1 MIFLECCGPV
11 RSVLPETVRAAAAAL
26 LACLVVFPGGVATGQ
41 VRYPLPY
48 PPDLPDGQTLVR
60 DRSPEFLQPGD
71 NLRDGVEIAKT
82 PPLVEGLYYPGQN
95 YPGNPWC
102 FRAVGTV
109 RGEMYYSA
117 LCDHLAPLG
126 TAKLFAWNSKKH
138 SFRQLVDTAAF
149 LREAGQIPPDMNYS
163 PGEVQT
169 RIEFGKDGWLYY
181 GTTRG
186 STRVT
191 NDANGYRGDWV
202 LRTHPETGK
211 TEVVYPFPAG
221 KHCILAS
228 VLDPERMIFYGGT
241 AAGDFRDKT
250 VRFFA
255 LDVVNRK
262 VLHVAEGGFDRYAIF
277 ARSTGRVYWDGKMW
291 DPEAREIRTSE
302 APHVRSA
309 TVETAAGMVYGTSRR
324 SARLWGFDTRSEKL
338 TDAGEGAVASQ
349 TYVSSIHA
357 DPSGRYL
364 YYVPGAHGGAAKDGT
379 PVVQYDLK
387 RKKRKVIAFLH
398 SLYSRKY
405 GYHPDG
411 CFCSVLS
418 PEGDRLY
425 VSWDGW
431 RTGQPRGWE
440 SCMLTVIHIPESERQ
455 P

>member
-1 MIFLECCGPV
+1 MLSG
-11 RSVLPETVRAAAAAL
+11 TAAAQ
-26 LACLVVFPGGVATGQ
+26 G
-41 VRYPLPY
+41 RYPLPY
-48 PPDLPDGQTLVR
+48 PPSLPDGQKIVR
-60 DRSPEFLQPGD
+60 DRSPEFLEPGE
-71 NLRDGVEIAKT
+71 NLKDGVEIAQT
-82 PPLVEGLYYPGQN
+82 APLVEGLYYPGQT
-95 YPGNPWC
+95 YSGNPWC
-102 FRAVGTV
+102 FRGVSTV
-109 RGEMYYSA
+109 RGSVYYSA

-126 TAKLFAWNSKKH
+126 TAKLFAFDQKDH

-149 LREAGQIPPDMNYS
+149 LREAGQIPPGMNYT

-191 NDANGYRGDWV
+191 NDANGYKGDWV
-202 LRTHPETGK
+202 LRTHPESGE
-211 TEVVYPFPAG
+211 TEVVYAFPVE

-228 VLDPERMIFYGGT
+228 VLDPERMMFYGGT
-241 AAGDFRDKT
+241 AAGDYRDKT
-250 VRFFA
+250 VKFFA
-255 LDVVNRK
+255 LDLTSRK
-262 VLHVAEGGFDRYAIF
+262 VIHEADGGFDRYAIF
-277 ARSTGRVYWDGKMW
+277 ARSTGRVYWEGKKW
-291 DPEAREIRTSE
+291 DPETRTITAGE

-309 TVETAAGMVYGTSRR
+309 TAETPQGVVYGTTHRE
-324 SARLWGFDTRSEKL
+324 ARLWGFDTKTEKL
-338 TDAGEGAVASQ
+338 TDIGEGAVASQ
-349 TYVSSIHA
+349 TYISSMHA
-357 DPSGRYL
+357 DPTGRYL
-364 YYVPGAHGGAAKDGT
+364 YYVPGAHGGAVKDGS

-411 CFCSVLS
+411 CFVSVLS
-418 PEGDRLY
+418 PEGDKLY

-440 SCMLTVIHIPESERQ
+440 SCMLTVIHIPESERL